1 MHGDVISKIP
11 PPTIFRS
18 HATRRCARFSMLRA
32 FAALVLLSALA
43 CRPYD
48 NYEPLVDQSG
58 LLPAAQF
65 GRMGREQAELVAI
78 GRSLAAWR
86 MTGDSASIIEQAT
99 HAACFAR
106 RLPDV
111 ETVDADPQG
120 YRLTVR
126 FKSGWRAAALPVP
139 DGVEPAATPGLPAL
153 LPAPRNCT

>member
-1 MHGDVISKIP
+1 MP
-11 PPTIFRS
+11 
-18 HATRRCARFSMLRA
+18 RA
-32 FAALVLLSALA
+32 IAALVLLSLIS

-65 GRMGREQAELVAI
+65 GRYGREQAELIAI

-86 MTGDSASIIEQAT
+86 MTGDTASVFEQAT

-111 ETVDADPQG
+111 VTVDPDPLG
-120 YRLTVR
+120 YRLTVK
-126 FKSGWRAAALPVP
+126 FKSGWRAAALPLP
-139 DGVEPAATPGLPAL
+139 DGIEPVATPGLPAL
-153 LPAPRNCT
+153 LPAPANCS